1 MGKDSFIRLIP
12 PTESKIKDV
21 KVLKRTIFYDQRG
34 YLVETF
40 AQSKEKREGVYAYTS
55 LARAGQAKDQDQ
67 YHFHKKQTDRMTV
80 TRGVM
85 WILLLDARK
94 NSPTYG
100 KLEVLEVKG
109 ADPKVRQKTQADAF
123 TITIPA
129 GVYHGLMAP
138 GPGDA
143 EVVNHPTLE
152 YDPQEEGRIPFK
164 KVSVPS
170 LDGDIFSWDK
180 VKKFS

>member
-1 MGKDSFIRLIP
+1 MGKDSFIRPIA

-21 KVLKRTIFYDQRG
+21 RVLKRTIFYDRRG

-40 AQSKEKREGVYAYTS
+40 AKSKEKREGVYAYVS
-55 LARAGQAKDQDQ
+55 LAREGQAKDRDQ

-109 ADPKVRQKTQADAF
+109 ADPKIRQKIQTEAF

-129 GVYHGLMAP
+129 GVYHGVMAP

-152 YDPQEEGRIPFK
+152 YDLQEEGRIPFK
-164 KVSVPS
+164 EVPVSS
-170 LDGDIFSWDK
+170 LNRDIFSWDK
-180 VKKFS
+180 VKKVS

>member
-1 MGKDSFIRLIP
+1 MGKDSFIRPIA

-40 AQSKEKREGVYAYTS
+40 AKSKEKKEGVYTYVS
-55 LARAGQAKDQDQ
+55 LAREGQAKDKDQ
-67 YHFHKKQTDRMTV
+67 YHFHKKQADRMTV

-85 WILLLDARK
+85 WILLLDMRK
-94 NSPTYG
+94 DSSTYG

-109 ADPKVRQKTQADAF
+109 ADPKLRQETQTDAF

-129 GVYHGLMAP
+129 GVYHGVMAP

-152 YDPQEEGRIPFK
+152 YDPKEEGRIPFK
-164 KVSVPS
+164 EVPISS